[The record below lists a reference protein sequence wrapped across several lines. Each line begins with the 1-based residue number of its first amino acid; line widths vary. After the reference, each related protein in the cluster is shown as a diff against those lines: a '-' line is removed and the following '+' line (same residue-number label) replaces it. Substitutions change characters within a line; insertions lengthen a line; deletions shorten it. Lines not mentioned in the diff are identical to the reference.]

1 MNKINKTISQIWNDN
16 YVVPIYQRNYA
27 WGEDQI
33 AQILQDIYDASQNEG
48 SNYFIGSLVVLLRT
62 DGIFEVIDGQQRLTT
77 LHLIC
82 KKLGILKQSH
92 LTYDSR
98 PEVEEFFN
106 DLFASKS
113 CDEFLEDFSKKKIK
127 KIYHLVE
134 ALEII
139 ESVGIHTHAGYDDD
153 KVVSLNSMGDDIR
166 NNMAEYLNNN
176 VILVRTILPD
186 DTDVAAYFEIMNN
199 RGEQLQEHEIV
210 KALMMKPLGEN
221 HRQVFASIWDACSQM
236 SVPVQ
241 RSLSSFRS
249 NPEYPLFGKEY
260 NNLNEKF
267 VDIYKLED
275 SDEDFLSLDEILSQN
290 LQNADESNVNSEG
303 DVYDSIIDFPN
314 FLMHVFKS
322 YDSNCQLNANF
333 LQETYEKLQPL
344 DSMDFVKRLLKYR
357 TLFDRY
363 VVKTTGKEDDEES
376 IRWMMKKPYKD
387 KKGYLKVNRNTFST
401 ANDEPDENEAENDV
415 QKRIVKQLSMLQ
427 VSFRNKKYKNWL
439 FDYLCFLSKF
449 ETNDVS
455 ASMIINFLDKWML
468 NFYEQLIE
476 KTCND
481 SSEWAFEALGVD
493 TPHFIFNFIDY
504 LYWVESCNPKPENHI
519 SYIEEVKD
527 FDFKYYNSVEH
538 HLPQSYENIDQVNI
552 DSIGNLCLI
561 SRSGNSSL
569 NDKAPKEKARIVLGL
584 SPKRRIMYTI
594 TQNCDGNW
602 DRKRIEEH
610 CDDIKNLLNKRY
622 SILNIPKT

>member
-1 MNKINKTISQIWNDN
+1 MNKINKTISQIWSDN

-27 WGEDQI
+27 WGEEQI
-33 AQILQDIYDASQNEG
+33 TQLLQDIYDASQNEG
-48 SNYFIGSLVVLLRT
+48 SNYYIGSLVVLLRT
-62 DGIFEVIDGQQRLTT
+62 DGVFEVIDGQQRLTT

-82 KKLGILKQSH
+82 KELRILKQSH

-98 PEVEEFFN
+98 PEVEDFFN

-113 CDEFLEDFSKKKIK
+113 CEEFLEDCSNRDVR

-134 ALEII
+134 ALEAI

-153 KVVSLNSMGDDIR
+153 KVVSLKSIGDDVR

-199 RGEQLQEHEIV
+199 RGEQLKEHEIV
-210 KALMMKPLGEN
+210 KALMMKTLGEN
-221 HRQVFASIWDACSQM
+221 QRQVFASIWDACSQM
-236 SVPVQ
+236 SVPIQ
-241 RSLSSFRS
+241 RSLSSFRN
-249 NPEYPLFGKEY
+249 NPDFPLFGKEF
-260 NNLNEKF
+260 NNLNEDF
-267 VDIYKLED
+267 VDVYKLED
-275 SDEDFLSLDEILSQN
+275 SNVDFLSLDQVLSQSRIN
-290 LQNADESNVNSEG
+290 TDDANANYEDDIYG
-303 DVYDSIIDFPN
+303 SIIDFPN

-322 YDSNCQLNANF
+322 YISSCQLNANF

-363 VVKTTGKEDDEES
+363 VVKTTGNEDDEES
-376 IRWMMKKPYKD
+376 IRWIMKKPYKD
-387 KKGYLKVNRNTFST
+387 KQGYLKVNRNTFSS
-401 ANDEPDENEAENDV
+401 ANDEPDENESENDV

-427 VSFRNKKYKNWL
+427 VSFRNRKYKNWL
-439 FDYLCFLSKF
+439 FDYLFFLNNHEISSI
-449 ETNDVS
+449 NPG
-455 ASMIINFLDKWML
+455 IIITFLDKWML
-468 NFYEQLIE
+468 DFYDQLIE
-476 KTCND
+476 RNSSD
-481 SSEWAFEALGVD
+481 SSKWAFEALGVD

-552 DSIGNLCLI
+552 NNIGNLCLI

-569 NDKAPKEKARIVLGL
+569 NDKAPKEKARIVQGL

-594 TQNCDGNW
+594 TQNNDGIWNR
-602 DRKRIEEH
+602 RKIEEH
-610 CDDIKNLLNKRY
+610 CDDIKNLLNARY
-622 SILNIPKT
+622 SILNIKS